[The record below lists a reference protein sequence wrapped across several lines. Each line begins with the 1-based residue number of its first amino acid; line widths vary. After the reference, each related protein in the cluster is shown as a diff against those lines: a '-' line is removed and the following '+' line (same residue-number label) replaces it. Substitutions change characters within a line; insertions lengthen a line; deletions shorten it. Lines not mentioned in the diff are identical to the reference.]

1 MLLESQFSIK
11 THAPKNRQHNPI
23 LALIMLLKPHFFFAI
38 CFGTVEQAK
47 NKIQD
52 MRSQNLSETKN
63 GSPNFFFFNVCSI
76 IYLSRRDHI
85 KKKMK
90 TNQLP
95 TQLLNTMHKLQ
106 CSPKKKI
113 AVPQKKIH
121 GRSHWDAPPPFLG
134 KQDATPLI
142 DSTHNQSPQ
151 LSYSRSKKKENFQYE
166 TQGPSDLLFRCWLGI
181 FGLVSNWRF
190 MGFLDLLRG
199 GGGVGIRT
207 WGWRM
212 MSWSENRIWSGYWWY
227 CGAVLVD
234 RGW

>member
-11 THAPKNRQHNPI
+11 THAPKKRQHNPI
-23 LALIMLLKPHFFFAI
+23 LALIMFFKPQFFFFAI

-52 MRSQNLSETKN
+52 MRSQNISETKN

-121 GRSHWDAPPPFLG
+121 GRSHWDAPPPFLW

-151 LSYSRSKKKENFQYE
+151 LSYSRSKKKRKIFNMKLKAPPICFFVV
-166 TQGPSDLLFRCWLGI
+166 DL
-181 FGLVSNWRF
+181 
-190 MGFLDLLRG
+190 GFLAWFRIGDLWVSWICCVVEVVLEFEREVG
-199 GGGVGIRT
+199 GWCRDRRIGFGVGIGGIVERF
-207 WGWRM
+207 
-212 MSWSENRIWSGYWWY
+212 
-227 CGAVLVD
+227 
-234 RGW
+234 